1 MSEGEM
7 EKLKT
12 ERCRKGEL
20 PPPPHHNGNL
30 CVSEEYSLHLHT
42 HTHTTGQGCIFW
54 PIKHLSAYKPPI
66 PHFTSCVCLSVCVLV
81 ILTAVVAEETKE
93 FQFRPV

>member
-42 HTHTTGQGCIFW
+42 HTHYRTRLHILANQT
-54 PIKHLSAYKPPI
+54 L
-66 PHFTSCVCLSVCVLV
+66 VCLQASHPTLHKLCVFERVCVSD
-81 ILTAVVAEETKE
+81 
-93 FQFRPV
+93 FNSCCCQGD